1 MDNIVSYCLERG
13 ITLIKYIIRRSI
25 PHYEN
30 TTNKQV
36 RESYG
41 VLSGVLGI
49 VSNLIL
55 FTLKLSIGLLMNSI
69 AVISDAFNNLSDCG
83 SSIISIIAAKM
94 SNQPPDLEHPF
105 GHGRIEYISSLIVSF
120 IIIMVGFELL
130 KNSFSKILHPEAVI
144 FSSFSLIILV
154 LSVALKL
161 WMVSYNRYI
170 GQAINS
176 SVIKATATDSLND
189 VIATSAVILSTL
201 IGHYFHIAIDGYV
214 GLLISLFILFTGYT
228 IAKDTVNI
236 LLGASPNTELANQ
249 ITGMVNEGMH
259 IIGTHDLKVHD
270 YGPGRTIASIHAEI
284 LDTVDIVES
293 HAIIDDLEKRI
304 SEELNINI
312 VIHIDPLTTDELKI
326 HTMNHLVNDSVK
338 EVNEAFVA
346 HNIRMT
352 KSHRSMN
359 VIFELTVPSALLL
372 ETAKIREL
380 ITNKLKEKDP
390 QLNVIIN
397 SITTQS

>member
-1 MDNIVSYCLERG
+1 M
-13 ITLIKYIIRRSI
+13 IKYIIRRFI
-25 PHYEN
+25 PHYNN

-41 VLSGVLGI
+41 VLAGVLGI
-49 VSNLIL
+49 VCNLLL
-55 FTLKLSIGLLMNSI
+55 FILKLIIGLLMNSI

-304 SEELNINI
+304 SEELKINI

-326 HTMNHLVNDSVK
+326 HAMNHLVNNSVK
-338 EVNEAFVA
+338 EVNEDFAA

-352 KSHRSMN
+352 KSYRSMN
-359 VIFELTVPSALLL
+359 VIFELTVPSALLP

>member
-1 MDNIVSYCLERG
+1 MIRF
-13 ITLIKYIIRRSI
+13 IIRRSI
-25 PHYEN
+25 PRYEN
-30 TTNKQV
+30 TTDKQV

-41 VLSGVLGI
+41 VLAGVLGI
-49 VSNLIL
+49 VCNLIL
-55 FTLKLSIGLLMNSI
+55 FTLKLIIGLLMNSI

-130 KNSFSKILHPEAVI
+130 KSSFSKILHPEVVI

-154 LSVALKL
+154 LSVVLKL

-170 GQAINS
+170 GRVINS
-176 SVIKATATDSLND
+176 SIINATATDSLND
-189 VIATSAVILSTL
+189 AIATSAVILSTL
-201 IGHYFHIAIDGYV
+201 IGHYLHIAIDGYV
-214 GLLISLFILFTGYT
+214 GLLISFFILYTGYT

-249 ITGMVNEGMH
+249 ISGMVNKGMH

-284 LDTVDIVES
+284 LDTVNIVES

-326 HTMNHLVNDSVK
+326 HSMKHLVKDSVK
-338 EVNEAFVA
+338 EVNEVFVA
-346 HNIRMT
+346 HHIRMT
-352 KSHRSMN
+352 KSYRSMN
-359 VIFELTVPSALLL
+359 VIFELTVPSTQLPESAN
-372 ETAKIREL
+372 IREQ
-380 ITNKLKEKDP
+380 ITKRLKDKDP

-397 SITTQS
+397 SITAQS